1 MKWFWIALAALT
13 SSCQQPGAGTR
24 AQRPLY
30 NFDSLLAAQGTQPH
44 YVTKIT
50 RVNEAV
56 DSVVLTL
63 NAADWQK
70 ELAVFQK
77 LQAVNRPAYRDQY
90 VMREYDDPRSNL
102 TVREYHA
109 PHAPVGI
116 LRLYFLDRPQRIQKI
131 EAIHREKS
139 FFFSAERQFRLQFES
154 PGAARLSG
162 FGQQGGQ
169 KVFWGDTTL
178 FDIQVRMQ

>member
-13 SSCQQPGAGTR
+13 SSCQQPVADKRG
-24 AQRPLY
+24 QRPLY
-30 NFDSLLAAQGTQPH
+30 NFDSLLAAQGTQPR
-44 YVTKIT
+44 YITKIT
-50 RVNEAV
+50 RVNQVV

-63 NAADWQK
+63 TAGDWQK
-70 ELAVFQK
+70 ELAVFKK
-77 LQAVNRPAYRDQY
+77 LQAVNRSAYRDQY

-102 TVREYHA
+102 TVREYHGR
-109 PHAPVGI
+109 HAPVGI